1 MTLKHEGMVIIT
13 DLISLTSFFEH
24 AVTSAGG
31 FERFTPTSSGPD
43 GIQEIATLFERE
55 VKAGEM
61 VSIFQV
67 AETPLMD
74 NKAGLTTATF
84 ACTLM
89 IVRKMSQGVI
99 TPALK
104 LGARNETWLKTLKL
118 IGLIR
123 QAAEWY
129 ASQVNELEGEP
140 YEVMFNI
147 FQDKV
152 VPLGKIANANT
163 QGWLV
168 DIDVTIPVNSLM
180 YV

>member
-1 MTLKHEGMVIIT
+1 MIIT
-13 DLISLTSFFEH
+13 DLISLTRFFEH
-24 AVTSAGG
+24 AVTSVGG

-55 VKAGEM
+55 VKAGDLAC
-61 VSIFQV
+61 VFQV

-84 ACTLM
+84 ACSVM
-89 IVRKMSQGVI
+89 VIRKMKQGVV

-104 LGARNETWLKTLKL
+104 LEARNETWLKTLRL

-129 ASQVNELEGEP
+129 ASEVNELDGEP
-140 YEVMFNI
+140 YEVMFTI

-168 DIDVTIPVNSLM
+168 DIDVTVPVNSLL